1 MINLSEVKVDT
12 LRNQRSLLP
21 RPPLSLQGHSYHA
34 THVLDE
40 MDMAGQRERE
50 RGEEDSSLSRRVYY
64 RCFGKII
71 AVRYCM

>member
-1 MINLSEVKVDT
+1 MINLSEIKVDP

-40 MDMAGQRERE
+40 MDMAGQRERGGKKT
-50 RGEEDSSLSRRVYY
+50 RAY
-64 RCFGKII
+64 RAEYTTGVLAK
-71 AVRYCM
+71 